1 MCAYDADVSVA
12 RDMHV
17 TLPAVPAC
25 PSADRAACTEP
36 AWRLTSAS
44 ARLATW
50 VAAASTPASAT
61 VTAIVRSLFFSSH
74 ILKLLLQVRY
84 AYL

>member
-1 MCAYDADVSVA
+1 MQLPPLKCTVMCAYDADVSVA

-25 PSADRAACTEP
+25 PSADRAACTEA

-61 VTAIVRSLFFSSH
+61 VTAIVRSVFSP
-74 ILKLLLQVRY
+74 
-84 AYL
+84 